1 MKIFN
6 LSKHCILLLPVL
18 MILSLISCNEISHG
32 EQRRKFEFLYKMN
45 NSVAFLAEYTG
56 SLTYFKDIEFYED
69 RMSKISEDVKKFPTI
84 ETWDVSGKIK
94 EKFLNVVKSNL
105 QNTSHLKTLKLK
117 PEDNVKKEF
126 DIIEMNERVN
136 NFRDELDQ
144 EIVNA
149 GKK

>member
-1 MKIFN
+1 
-6 LSKHCILLLPVL
+6 
-18 MILSLISCNEISHG
+18 
-32 EQRRKFEFLYKMN
+32 MN

-94 EKFLNVVKSNL
+94 EKFLNVIKSNL

-126 DIIEMNERVN
+126 NIIEMNERVN